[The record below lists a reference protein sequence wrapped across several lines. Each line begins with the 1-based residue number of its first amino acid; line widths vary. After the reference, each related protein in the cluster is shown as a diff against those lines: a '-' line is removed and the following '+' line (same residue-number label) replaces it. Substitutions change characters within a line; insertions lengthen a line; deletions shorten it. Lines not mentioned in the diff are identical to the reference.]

1 MKKLT
6 QADLAGFAAPSAV
19 AGNTEATDW
28 IRVQLDTGGIAAG
41 AEAAYAAFARARE
54 ERGLTFSLLRAGS
67 VGYSF
72 ADPVVEVAAAGMPR
86 VHYGRVT
93 EEVATAIVDQ
103 HVTGRRLLDDH
114 VIATRART
122 TTLEGPVTHLLVR
135 DTGPEATTRTE
146 FFHFSFTEELKRR
159 GLAGRVQVA
168 RALDIGVYGEGLVVQ
183 LLPSG
188 VTYANVL
195 APDVARIVAESIE
208 QRRVLTDLLWHTP
221 DKQVRIVLRHC
232 GQVDPDSID
241 DYLRHAEGYQGL
253 GRVLASYTPEQVIA
267 ELKTSALRGRG
278 GAGFPTWMKW
288 QLTRAQPAPQ
298 RYVICNGDEGDP
310 GAFMDRSVLESDPH
324 AVLEGMIIAGYAMG
338 ASKGYLYIRAEYPK
352 AVERIERAIQQ
363 AREQGLLGENILGS
377 TFSFNAKVRLGAGAF
392 VCGEETALIASIEGR
407 RGSPSPR
414 PPYPSVRGL
423 WGMPTAINNVE
434 TLASIPVI
442 MTRGGAWFAGFG
454 TESSK
459 GTKVFAVTGKVRNA
473 QLVEVPMGTTLREI
487 IYEVCGGVLDGRELK
502 AVQTGGPSGGVIPVQ
517 HLDAPV
523 SYETLQQL
531 GSIMG
536 SGGMLVMDKTD
547 SMVEVAKFYLKF
559 CVDESCGK
567 CAPCRIG
574 GYQLLQILDR
584 ISRGRGHADDVAQIR
599 RICLAMQRASLCGLG
614 QTAPNPVLSTLR
626 YFGEE
631 YQAFIEGGPSYARKV
646 SGAAKAAG
654 VTPPA
659 PAPASA
665 TAPATATATGAALAA
680 AVLRGTRDASGRP
693 APAGTTGGTTP

>member
-1 MKKLT
+1 MKPLT
-6 QADLAGFAAPSAV
+6 REELEAFAGHPQPDPA
-19 AGNTEATDW
+19 EW
-28 IRVQLDTGGIAAG
+28 IRVQLDTGGVAAG
-41 AEAAYAAFARARE
+41 AETVHAALAAGRD
-54 ERGLTFSLLRAGS
+54 ERRLSFSLLRTGS

-72 ADPVVEVAAAGMPR
+72 ADPVIEVHTAGMPR

-93 EEVATAIVDQ
+93 AETAEIILER
-103 HVTGRRLLDDH
+103 HVIGHQLLDDH
-114 VIATRART
+114 VIATRVRSL
-122 TTLEGPVTHLLVR
+122 TLTAPVTHILVR
-135 DTGPEATTRTE
+135 DTGPDATSKTE
-146 FFHFSFTEELKRR
+146 FFQFSFNEELKRR
-159 GLAGRVQVA
+159 GLAGRVQVV
-168 RALDIGVYGEGLVVQ
+168 RALDIGVYDEGAVIQ
-183 LLPSG
+183 LLPSA

-195 APDVARIVAESIE
+195 APDVARIVTESVE
-208 QRRVLTDLLWHTP
+208 GGRVVDDLLWKTP

-232 GQVDPDSID
+232 GDVDPDSVD
-241 DYLRHAEGYQGL
+241 DYLHRADGYQGL
-253 GRVLASYTPEQVIA
+253 RRALFELTPEQVIA
-267 ELKTSALRGRG
+267 EMKASALRGRG

-288 QLTRAQPAPQ
+288 QLTRAQPSPQ

-324 AVLEGMIIAGYAMG
+324 AVLEGMIIAAYAMG
-338 ASKGYLYIRAEYPK
+338 ASKGYFYIRAEYPK

-363 AREQGLLGENILGS
+363 ARERGLLGTKILGS
-377 TFSFNAKVRLGAGAF
+377 KFSFDAKIRLGAGAF

-434 TLASIPVI
+434 TLACVPAILSK
-442 MTRGGAWFAGFG
+442 GGAWFSKLG
-454 TESSK
+454 TETSK

-487 IYEVCGGVLDGRELK
+487 IYDVCGGVLDNKEIK

-517 HLDAPV
+517 HLDTPV

-574 GYQLLQILDR
+574 GYQLLQLLDK
-584 ISRGRGHADDVAQIR
+584 ISRGRGSADDVTLIR
-599 RICLAMQRASLCGLG
+599 RICLAMQKASLCGLG
-614 QTAPNPVLSTLR
+614 QTAANPVLSTLR

-646 SGAAKAAG
+646 SRVAG
-654 VTPPA
+654 REPVKVA
-659 PAPASA
+659 PV
-665 TAPATATATGAALAA
+665 AALAKE
-680 AVLRGTRDASGRP
+680 DAP
-693 APAGTTGGTTP
+693 

>member
-1 MKKLT
+1 
-6 QADLAGFAAPSAV
+6 
-19 AGNTEATDW
+19 
-28 IRVQLDTGGIAAG
+28 
-41 AEAAYAAFARARE
+41 
-54 ERGLTFSLLRAGS
+54 
-67 VGYSF
+67 
-72 ADPVVEVAAAGMPR
+72 MPR
-86 VHYGRVT
+86 IHYG
-93 EEVATAIVDQ
+93 
-103 HVTGRRLLDDH
+103 HVTPELVGQVIEDHLRDRRLIDDH
-114 VIATRART
+114 VIATRQRAV
-122 TTLEGPVTHLLVR
+122 TLDGPVTHLLVR
-135 DTGPEATTRTE
+135 DTGPETGSKTE
-146 FFHFSFTEELKRR
+146 FFQFSFTEELKRR
-159 GLAGRVQVA
+159 GLAERVQVV
-168 RALDIGVYGEGLVVQ
+168 RALDIGVYEEGAVIQ

-208 QRRVLTDLLWHTP
+208 GGRVIDDLLWKTP
-221 DKQVRIVLRHC
+221 DRQVRIVLRNC
-232 GQVDPDSID
+232 GDVDPDSLD
-241 DYLRHAEGYQGL
+241 DYLRRASGYQGL
-253 GRVLASYTPEQVIA
+253 RRALFESNPEQVIA
-267 ELKTSALRGRG
+267 ELKASGLRGRG

-324 AVLEGMIIAGYAMG
+324 SVLEGMMIAAYAMG
-338 ASKGYLYIRAEYPK
+338 ASKGYFYIRAEYPK
-352 AVERIERAIQQ
+352 AVERIERAIRQ
-363 AREQGLLGENILGS
+363 AREQGLLGKNILGS
-377 TFSFNAKVRLGAGAF
+377 TFSFEAKVRLGAGAF

-434 TLASIPVI
+434 TLACVPAIL
-442 MTRGGAWFAGFG
+442 TRGGAWFAGFG
-454 TESSK
+454 TETSK

-487 IYEVCGGVLDGRELK
+487 IYEVCGGVLDGREIK

-517 HLDAPV
+517 HLDTRV
-523 SYETLQQL
+523 SYESLQQL

-584 ISRGRGHADDVAQIR
+584 ISRGRGSAGDLALIQ
-599 RICLAMQRASLCGLG
+599 RICQAMQRASLCGLG

-646 SGAAKAAG
+646 SRGSASPAKAPER
-654 VTPPA
+654 T
-659 PAPASA
+659 
-665 TAPATATATGAALAA
+665 
-680 AVLRGTRDASGRP
+680 
-693 APAGTTGGTTP
+693 GTTPPVNPTPSNR

>member
-1 MKKLT
+1 MKTLT
-6 QADLAGFAAPSAV
+6 REELEAFAANPPADPP
-19 AGNTEATDW
+19 EW

-41 AEAAYAAFARARE
+41 AEAVHAAFAQQRE
-54 ERGLTFSLLRAGS
+54 ERKLLFSLQRAGS

-72 ADPVVEVAAAGMPR
+72 ADPVIEVQAPGMPR
-86 VHYGRVT
+86 IHYGRVT
-93 EEVATAIVDQ
+93 PELVGQVLED
-103 HVTGRRLLDDH
+103 HLRDRRLIDDH
-114 VIATRART
+114 VIATRRRAVV
-122 TTLEGPVTHLLVR
+122 LEGPVTHLLVC
-135 DTGPEATTRTE
+135 DTGPETGSKTE
-146 FFHFSFTEELKRR
+146 FFQFSFTEELKRR
-159 GLAGRVQVA
+159 GLAERVQVV
-168 RALDIGVYGEGLVVQ
+168 RALDIGVYEEGAVVQ

-208 QRRVLTDLLWHTP
+208 GGRVIEDLLWKTP
-221 DKQVRIVLRHC
+221 DRQVRIVLRNC
-232 GQVDPDSID
+232 GDVDPDSID
-241 DYLRHAEGYQGL
+241 DYLRRASGYQGL
-253 GRVLASYTPEQVIA
+253 RRALFESSPEQVIA

-324 AVLEGMIIAGYAMG
+324 SVLEGMMIAGYAMG
-338 ASKGYLYIRAEYPK
+338 ASKGYFYIRAEYPK
-352 AVERIERAIQQ
+352 AVERIERAIRQ
-363 AREQGLLGENILGS
+363 AREQGLLGKNILGS
-377 TFSFNAKVRLGAGAF
+377 AFSFEAKVRLGAGAF

-434 TLASIPVI
+434 TLASIPAI
-442 MTRGGAWFAGFG
+442 LLRGGAWFAGFG
-454 TESSK
+454 TETSR

-487 IYEVCGGVLDGRELK
+487 IYEVCGGVLDQREIK

-517 HLDAPV
+517 HLDTRV
-523 SYETLQQL
+523 SYESLQQL

-536 SGGMLVMDKTD
+536 SGGMLVMDRTD

-584 ISRGRGHADDVAQIR
+584 ISRGRGSAGDLALIH
-599 RICLAMQRASLCGLG
+599 RICQAMQRASLCGLG

-631 YQAFIEGGPSYARKV
+631 YLAFIEGGPSYARKV
-646 SGAAKAAG
+646 SR
-654 VTPPA
+654 
-659 PAPASA
+659 
-665 TAPATATATGAALAA
+665 AA
-680 AVLRGTRDASGRP
+680 APSTK
-693 APAGTTGGTTP
+693 APERTGTTPPVGAATSNR

>member
-1 MKKLT
+1 MNPLT
-6 QADLAGFAAPSAV
+6 RAQLEALATQPV
-19 AGNTEATDW
+19 IDPPEW

-41 AEAAYAAFARARE
+41 AETVFNALKSLRE
-54 ERGLTFSLLRAGS
+54 ERTLSFALLRAGS
-67 VGYSF
+67 IGYSF
-72 ADPVVEVAAAGMPR
+72 ADPVVEVQAAGLPP

-93 EEVATAIVDQ
+93 PEIAARIVDEHLVAHQ
-103 HVTGRRLLDDH
+103 LLDDS
-114 VIATRART
+114 VIASRQRGL
-122 TTLEGPVTHLLVR
+122 TLTAPVTHLLVR
-135 DTGPEATTRTE
+135 DTGPEVGSKTA
-146 FFHFSFTEELKRR
+146 FFQSSFVEELKRS
-159 GLAGRVQVA
+159 APGRTVQVV
-168 RALDIGVYGEGLVVQ
+168 RALDLGVYDEGAVVQ

-195 APDVARIVAESIE
+195 APDVARIVTESVVKG
-208 QRRVLTDLLWHTP
+208 RVLDDLLWKVP

-232 GQVDPDSID
+232 GKVDPDSLD
-241 DYLRHAEGYQGL
+241 DYLRRAEGYQAL
-253 GRVLASYTPEQVIA
+253 RRALFEFTPEQVIA
-267 ELKTSALRGRG
+267 EMKTSALRGRG

-288 QLTRAQPAPQ
+288 QLTRSQPAAQ

-324 AVLEGMIIAGYAMG
+324 AVLEGMIIAAYAMG
-338 ASKGYLYIRAEYPK
+338 SSQGYFYIRAEYPK
-352 AVERIERAIQQ
+352 AVERIDRAIAQ
-363 AREQGLLGENILGS
+363 ARELGLLGARILGS
-377 TFSFNAKVRLGAGAF
+377 DFSFDAKIRLGAGAF

-423 WGMPTAINNVE
+423 WGKPTAINNVE
-434 TLASIPVI
+434 TLASVPAILLK
-442 MTRGGAWFAGFG
+442 GGAWFAGYG
-454 TESSK
+454 TANSK

-487 IYEVCGGVLDGRELK
+487 IYDVCGGVFEGRDLK

-517 HLDAPV
+517 HLDTPV

-547 SMVEVAKFYLKF
+547 SMVDVAKFYLKF

-584 ISRGRGHADDVAQIR
+584 ISRGRGNAADVAQIR

-626 YFGEE
+626 YFNEE
-631 YQAFIEGGPSYARKV
+631 YQAFIEGGPSYARKMTRPAA
-646 SGAAKAAG
+646 GAAK
-654 VTPPA
+654 TPPA
-659 PAPASA
+659 AD
-665 TAPATATATGAALAA
+665 
-680 AVLRGTRDASGRP
+680 AV
-693 APAGTTGGTTP
+693 PAGTPVTVNPAAP

>member
-6 QADLAGFAAPSAV
+6 RQDLEAFAATPV
-19 AGNTEATDW
+19 AESSDW
-28 IRVQLDTGGIAAG
+28 IRVQLDTGGVAAG
-41 AEAAYAAFARARE
+41 AETVHAALARARD
-54 ERGLTFSLLRAGS
+54 ERLLSFALQRTGS
-67 VGYSF
+67 IGYSF
-72 ADPVVEVAAAGMPR
+72 ADPVVEVQAAGMPR
-86 VHYGRVT
+86 IHYGHVT
-93 EEVATAIVDQ
+93 PEVATRILDE
-103 HVTGRRLLDDH
+103 HLLGHRLIDDH
-114 VIATRART
+114 VVATRRRSL
-122 TTLEGPVTHLLVR
+122 TLSGPVTQLLVR
-135 DTGPEATTRTE
+135 DTGPEASSKTE
-146 FFHFSFTEELKRR
+146 FFQFSFTEELKRR
-159 GLAGRVQVA
+159 GLADRVQVV
-168 RALDIGVYGEGLVVQ
+168 RALDIGVYDEGAVVQ
-183 LLPSG
+183 LLPAG

-195 APDVARIVAESIE
+195 APDVARIVTESIE
-208 QRRVLTDLLWHTP
+208 GGQVIDDLLWKTP

-232 GQVDPDSID
+232 GDVDPDSLD
-241 DYLRHAEGYQGL
+241 DYLRRAEGYQGL
-253 GRVLASYTPEQVIA
+253 RRALFECTPEQVIA
-267 ELKTSALRGRG
+267 EMKASCLRGRG

-298 RYVICNGDEGDP
+298 HYVICNGDEGDP

-324 AVLEGMIIAGYAMG
+324 AVLEGMMIAAYAMG
-338 ASKGYLYIRAEYPK
+338 ASKGYFYIRAEYPK
-352 AVERIERAIQQ
+352 AVERCERAIKQ
-363 AREQGLLGENILGS
+363 AREQGLLGANILGS
-377 TFSFNAKVRLGAGAF
+377 NFSFDAKVRLGAGAF

-434 TLASIPVI
+434 TLAIVPAI
-442 MTRGGAWFAGFG
+442 LTKGGAWFASFG
-454 TESSK
+454 TETSK

-487 IYEVCGGVLDGRELK
+487 IYEVCGGVLDSREIK

-517 HLDAPV
+517 HLDTHV
-523 SYETLQQL
+523 SYESLQQL

-584 ISRGRGHADDVAQIR
+584 ISRGRSSAGDLALIQ
-599 RICLAMQRASLCGLG
+599 RICQAMQKASLCGLG

-646 SGAAKAAG
+646 SRAAAPSAKAAEKAAA
-654 VTPPA
+654 PA
-659 PAPASA
+659 LAPASN
-665 TAPATATATGAALAA
+665 
-680 AVLRGTRDASGRP
+680 R
-693 APAGTTGGTTP
+693 